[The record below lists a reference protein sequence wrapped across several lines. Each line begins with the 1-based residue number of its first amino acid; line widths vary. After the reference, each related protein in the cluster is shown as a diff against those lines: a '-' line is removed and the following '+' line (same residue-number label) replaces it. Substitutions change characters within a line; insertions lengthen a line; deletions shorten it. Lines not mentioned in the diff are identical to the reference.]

1 MLKEKII
8 EIRQKNR
15 LKQAEFSKILS
26 ITTATLG
33 RIERGQ
39 QDVDLKM
46 LRELAEHFDVNLQW
60 LIMDEVVQDG
70 ISDREKELEIENR
83 VLREML
89 SLPATKNKKTA

>member
-1 MLKEKII
+1 MIKDKII

-15 LKQAEFSKILS
+15 LKQAQFGKILNLTPDQVS
-26 ITTATLG
+26 
-33 RIERGQ
+33 RIERGKQ
-39 QDVDLKM
+39 EVDLKM

-89 SLPATKNKKTA
+89 QLPLVLKKKA